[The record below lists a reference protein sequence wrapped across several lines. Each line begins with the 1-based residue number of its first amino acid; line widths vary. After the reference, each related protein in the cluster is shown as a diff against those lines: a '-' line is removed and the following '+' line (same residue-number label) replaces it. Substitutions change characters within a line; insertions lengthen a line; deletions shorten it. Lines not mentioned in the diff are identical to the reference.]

1 MRAKS
6 FKILTIRI
14 VLTTIVENG
23 LIIDAD
29 KNIEVPESGSLRAI
43 DNVP

>member
-29 KNIEVPESGSLRAI
+29 KKYRSP
-43 DNVP
+43 